1 MHMLGEFWKP
11 RDRIDEIIAKPDGV
25 RRGKAQTFET
35 IDCADCFEQL
45 HEGTLPV
52 AAVYDR
58 RFTVRDILSVVIDR
72 RYSDRRKLVSA
83 IQIHDLTEQGYFFHS
98 SGDESANFR
107 DDFGNGATALGATR
121 PWHNAKSAMHIASL
135 HDRHECRRL
144 FRRER
149 LITNGRLRTD
159 FFFHIDYGKTQIVHS
174 TAAGIR
180 DQGYRTFSR
189 NQGVYV
195 IDHTVKL
202 LRANNKIEMWDLF
215 QQLRSP
221 RLPHASQKS
230 KDGFRPAF
238 CQVTKHSH
246 FAQRLLLSH
255 VTHAT
260 GIE

>member
-25 RRGKAQTFET
+25 RRSKAQTFET
-35 IDCADCFEQL
+35 IDCADCSEELDERAFA
-45 HEGTLPV
+45 V
-52 AAVYDR
+52 AAVYHR
-58 RFTVRDILSVVIDR
+58 RFTVRDILSAVIDR
-72 RYSDRRKLVSA
+72 RYSGKFVTA
-83 IQIHDLTEQGYFFHS
+83 IQVHDLTEQGYFLDP

-107 DDFGNGATALGATR
+107 DDFGNDATALGAAR

-135 HDRHECRRL
+135 HDRDERRRL

-159 FFFHIDYGKTQIVHS
+159 FFFHIDCGKTQIVHS

-180 DQGYRTFSR
+180 DEGYRTFSR
-189 NQGVYV
+189 KQGVYV
-195 IDHTVKL
+195 IGHTVKL
-202 LRANNKIEMWDLF
+202 LGANHKIEMWDLF
-215 QQLRSP
+215 QQLRAP
-221 RLPHASQKS
+221 RLRHAAQKS